1 MFSLCA
7 CVCTGEIMISFIA
20 LTAHINPQTG
30 TILSLWGRW
39 NEHCLLWGKI
49 STRHQTDLNYFR
61 PLAQISNQDLHF
73 HSNVSSKWQKH
84 GKSVFFFK
92 KPSAQFA
99 NSSAQGMMGNETGS
113 REERV
118 PMRQITLGRQTVSN
132 GITWLWQT
140 CQLECELHVSYE
152 NEEERLRTSRP
163 KGVCA
168 LKKIPICS
176 RQGHND
182 PEQQKFC

>member
-1 MFSLCA
+1 MA
-7 CVCTGEIMISFIA
+7 
-20 LTAHINPQTG
+20 
-30 TILSLWGRW
+30 
-39 NEHCLLWGKI
+39 K
-49 STRHQTDLNYFR
+49 TR
-61 PLAQISNQDLHF
+61 
-73 HSNVSSKWQKH
+73 QKR
-84 GKSVFFFK
+84 FK
-92 KPSAQFA
+92 KKKKTSAQFA

-152 NEEERLRTSRP
+152 NERLRTNRP

-168 LKKIPICS
+168 LKKNHYLFTSGP
-176 RQGHND
+176 Q
-182 PEQQKFC
+182 